1 MVVEKGHIMSVR
13 LTDELRERIDRAAE
27 KAALTTADWV
37 RSVLALAA
45 NQGAFAPRRTHG
57 ARRRKD

>member
-45 NQGAFAPRRTHG
+45 NQGAFAPGGHH
-57 ARRRKD
+57 ARRRKTK